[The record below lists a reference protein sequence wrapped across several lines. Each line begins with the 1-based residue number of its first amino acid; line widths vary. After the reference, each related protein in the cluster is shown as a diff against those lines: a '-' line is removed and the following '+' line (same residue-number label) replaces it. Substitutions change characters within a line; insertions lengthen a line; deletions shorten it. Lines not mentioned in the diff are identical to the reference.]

1 MYDDFWHDYV
11 KPKFGGKVKLCFMAA
26 NSLFVYIKTGDTYK
40 DIAEDI
46 DTRLDTLNF
55 ELERPLIKAK
65 NNKVIGLNF
74 LD

>member
-11 KPKFGGKVKLCFMAA
+11 KPKFGEKVKLCFMTT
-26 NSLFVYIKTGDTYK
+26 NSLFVYIKTGDIYK

-46 DTRLDTLNF
+46 DTRLDTSNY
-55 ELERPLIKAK
+55 ELERPLTKAK

>member
-1 MYDDFWHDYV
+1 
-11 KPKFGGKVKLCFMAA
+11 MAT
-26 NSLFVYIKTGDTYK
+26 NSLFVYIKTGDIYK

-46 DTRLDTLNF
+46 DTRLDTSNY
-55 ELERPLIKAK
+55 ELERPLTKAK